1 MSLSSLSQLSSVK
14 ETGQLCIPRLNS
26 KTTTHVMSFLGI
38 QDRVQFGMTST
49 LIQSRSVKPLSL
61 AVGKEIEKFLTQLIA
76 NRGFDT
82 QAQISLW
89 QIRSDLYKRKKPS
102 EFQEF
107 NDPAILK
114 AYVIAIRSSIINAL
128 EKCNERS
135 DFSAFSFPE
144 FSGILPPK
152 FFNNIFKVA
161 KLWNVQFQGFFKD
174 SETYF
179 EVVSGLISYREFKR
193 AYLLL
198 PLVIDDDLYQKS
210 LELLARALAQEKKFS
225 FAYHVT
231 KKIGESDRAARAQ
244 IVITRSLIDSGL
256 MISATRV
263 ASAIAL
269 PKSQIEALDAV
280 IAKFI
285 ELNQLK
291 EALMAA
297 SVIADDDTKK
307 VKTAEIYMRSGN
319 AHKALQTAARI
330 EDKDLKDKM
339 FEGLVR
345 ARRLVNS

>member
-1 MSLSSLSQLSSVK
+1 MSLSRLYQASSIK
-14 ETGQLCIPRLNS
+14 EKAQFCLPGLNS
-26 KTTTHVMSFLGI
+26 KTTTHVMSFLSI
-38 QDRVQFGMTST
+38 PDRVQFGMSST
-49 LIQSRSVKPLSL
+49 LIQSRSVKSLSL
-61 AVGKEIEKFLTQLIA
+61 AVGEEIEKFLTQLIA
-76 NRGFDT
+76 NKDVDT

-135 DFSAFSFPE
+135 DFSAVSFPE

-179 EVVSGLISYREFKR
+179 EVVSELISYREFKR

-210 LELLARALAQEKKFS
+210 LELLARGLAQEKKFS

-231 KKIGESDRAARAQ
+231 KKIADFDRVGRVQ

-280 IAKFI
+280 IARFI

-291 EALMAA
+291 EALVAA
-297 SVIADDDTKK
+297 SAISDDDIQKM
-307 VKTAEIYMRSGN
+307 KTAEIYLKFGN
-319 AHKALQTAARI
+319 AHKALQTTATI
-330 EDKDLKDKM
+330 GNKDLKDKT
-339 FEGLVR
+339 FEGFVR